1 MSSLNSHLDERG
13 VLRLALNRP
22 EVHNAFDHHLVGALT
37 EALTRAEQ
45 DRAVRIVV
53 LTGEDP
59 CFSAGADLNWMRS
72 MAKASEQENEQDA
85 LQLARLMR
93 RLNYLDRPTLAR
105 VNGAAFGGGVGLVAC
120 CDIALAADEAM
131 FGLTEATLG
140 LAPAVIAP
148 YVMRCIGERQAR
160 RYFLSGERFDAQ
172 RAQAIGLVHETVPAA
187 TLDTQLDAL
196 LDRLLK
202 AGPVA
207 QRQCKRLAFTVAGHD
222 RDQQR
227 ALDGHTAKLIAELRV
242 SAEGQEGL
250 AAFLEKRRP
259 EWQTRK

>member
-1 MSSLNSHLDERG
+1 MSSLNRHLDERG

-22 EVHNAFDHHLVGALT
+22 EVHNAFDNNLIGSLT
-37 EALTRAEQ
+37 EALEGAEQ
-45 DRAVRIVV
+45 DRAVRVVV
-53 LTGEDP
+53 LTGEGP
-59 CFSAGADLNWMRS
+59 SFSAGADLNWMRS
-72 MAKASEQENEQDA
+72 QVQASQQENEQDA

-120 CDIALAADEAM
+120 CDIALAADEAV
-131 FGLTEATLG
+131 FGLTETMLG

-148 YVMRCIGERQAR
+148 YVMRCIGERHAR

-172 RAQAIGLVHETVPAA
+172 RAMAIGLVHEAVPAA
-187 TLDTQLDAL
+187 ALDAQLDAMI
-196 LDRLLK
+196 DRLLQ
-202 AGPVA
+202 AGPIA
-207 QRQCKRLAFTVAGHD
+207 QRQGKRLAFTVAGHGH
-222 RDQQR
+222 DQQR

-250 AAFLEKRRP
+250 AAFLEKRSP